1 MKNEFWR
8 PYRVIALL
16 PEAKELKLLGL
27 ENKWHTCALIPD
39 NGKVVAAVDELEGTI
54 FKVINFSF
62 TAPRSYTN
70 PDRCKASLLL
80 TPGGNM
86 LGGRTYERSGIQYV
100 SGLRHFVLV
109 TTNCFRTRED
119 AVTEWEVLFVT
130 FDKES
135 KNNHSIKVVEQAY
148 ILTMPMTLRAR
159 YTLRGK
165 MVNPLPGYEEVL
177 AEISKKVEGIDD
189 DEARKKFLPFIPA
202 IAVTYIR
209 AFGGEAE
216 MPEHSETPA
225 EIVEE
230 QPLEQPVILAATG
243 TDDPAPF
250 IEIDTARAE
259 QEAAMMAEEKTSRK
273 RRVPTKK
280 GKGNSGESSE
290 MHP

>member
-1 MKNEFWR
+1 
-8 PYRVIALL
+8 VVALL
-16 PEAKELKLLGL
+16 PEAEELKLLGL
-27 ENKWHTCALIPD
+27 ESKWHTCVLTSPE
-39 NGKVVAAVDELEGTI
+39 NGKVVAAVDELEGTM

-62 TAPRSYTN
+62 TAPRSYTK

-86 LGGRTYERSGIQYV
+86 LGGRTYERSGVQYV

-135 KNNHSIKVVEQAY
+135 KNSHSIKVVEQAFF
-148 ILTMPMTLRAR
+148 LTMPMTLRAR

-189 DEARKKFLPFIPA
+189 DEARKKFSPFIPA

-216 MPEHSETPA
+216 MPERETP
-225 EIVEE
+225 EVIEE
-230 QPLEQPVILAATG
+230 QPVEQPVFLAATG
-243 TDDPAPF
+243 TDDPVPF
-250 IEIDTARAE
+250 VDDVDTSIADQQADAMAAE
-259 QEAAMMAEEKTSRK
+259 KEAKQ
-273 RRVPTKK
+273 RRGKK
-280 GKGNSGESSE
+280 PNNKKK
-290 MHP
+290 